1 MLKHFFSIALIA
13 VYPALVHASVI
24 FAMPGLQVV
33 AVIFFLLGIFWPSLL
48 RGRLIPWIVFSVLT
62 TAILLLGY
70 FKLTLY
76 LLYLT
81 PIVIPLA
88 LLIFFG
94 RTLLAGRIPLITA
107 ISDAARGPLTPAM
120 QKYTR
125 LLTQLWC
132 VIFLILILWSIIL
145 AFLQRPDLWSWFT
158 NVINYGLVG
167 AFFVIEFM
175 VRKKLFPEHNHP
187 SFLQYI
193 RIIIKAD
200 IRQ

>member
-1 MLKHFFSIALIA
+1 MLKHFFSIAFIA

-24 FAMPGLQVV
+24 FAMPSLQVV
-33 AVIFFLLGIFWPSLL
+33 AVIFFLLGIFWVSLV
-48 RGRLIPWIVFSVLT
+48 RGRLIPWLLFSALSAT
-62 TAILLLGY
+62 MLLLGY

-94 RTLLAGRIPLITA
+94 RTLLAGRTPLITS

-132 VIFLILILWSIIL
+132 LVFLILILWSIIL
-145 AFLQRPDLWSWFT
+145 PWLHNPQLWSWFT
-158 NVINYGLVG
+158 NVINYGFVG
-167 AFFVIEFM
+167 AVFVIEFM
-175 VRKKLFPEHNHP
+175 VRKKLFPEHDHP
-187 SFLQYI
+187 SFIEYI
-193 RIIIKAD
+193 SIIIKAN
-200 IRQ
+200 IRH

>member
-24 FAMPGLQVV
+24 FAMPSLQVV
-33 AVIFFLLGIFWPSLL
+33 AVIFFLVGIFWPSLL
-48 RGRLIPWIVFSVLT
+48 RGRLIPWLVFSALT
-62 TAILLLGY
+62 TTILLLGY

-94 RTLLAGRIPLITA
+94 RTLLPGRIPLITA
-107 ISDAARGPLTPAM
+107 ISDAARGPLTPEM
-120 QKYTR
+120 QKYTK

-132 VIFLILILWSIIL
+132 VIFLLLILWSIIL
-145 AFLQRPDLWSWFT
+145 ACLQRPDLWSWFT

-167 AFFVIEFM
+167 AFFVIEFI

-200 IRQ
+200 MRQ

>member
-24 FAMPGLQVV
+24 FAMPSLQVV
-33 AVIFFLLGIFWPSLL
+33 AVIFFLLGIFWPALL
-48 RGRLIPWIVFSVLT
+48 RGQLIPWLVFSTLT
-62 TAILLLGY
+62 TSILLLGY
-70 FKLTLY
+70 FQLTLY

-132 VIFLILILWSIIL
+132 VIFLLLILWSIIL
-145 AFLQRPDLWSWFT
+145 ACLQRPDLWSWFT

-167 AFFVIEFM
+167 AFFVIEFI

>member
-1 MLKHFFSIALIA
+1 VLKHFFSIALIA

-24 FAMPGLQVV
+24 FAMPDLQVL
-33 AVIFFLLGIFWPSLL
+33 AVVFFLLGIFWTALV
-48 RGRLIPWIVFSVLT
+48 RGRSWLVFSMLT
-62 TAILLLGY
+62 SAILLLGY

-81 PIVIPLA
+81 PILIPLA

-94 RTLLAGRIPLITA
+94 RTLFAGRTPLITA
-107 ISDAARGPLTPAM
+107 ISDAARGPLTPAL

-145 AFLQRPDLWSWFT
+145 ACLQRPELWSWFT

-187 SFLQYI
+187 SFMQYI
-193 RIIIKAD
+193 RIIIKAN